1 MDNIGDAILYKNN
14 QLIAFNKPPGIPVQ
28 KDPTDDKC
36 LLDLAEIYCKSKLH
50 LVNRI
55 DRPTSGIVLFAK
67 NAAAMT
73 ALTNQFKN
81 KQITKY
87 YLAVVANLPA
97 EKEGKLTNYIKKQ
110 LKGNSS
116 KAYAD
121 ATEGGEL
128 AEMEYR
134 HLASIDRYHLLEVK
148 LITGKHHQIRAQ
160 LAAIGSPIKGDTKY
174 GFNRSNKDRSIHLHA
189 WKMSFVHPV
198 SMELV
203 NLTAPIPKDPVWD
216 AFELEKLAV

>member
-1 MDNIGDAILYKNN
+1 MENIGEAILYKNN
-14 QLIAFNKPPGIPVQ
+14 QLIAFNKPAGIPVQ

-73 ALTNQFKN
+73 ALTNQFKE
-81 KQITKY
+81 KKITKH

-97 EKEGKLTNYIKKQ
+97 EKEGKLTHYIKKQ

-116 KAYAD
+116 KASID
-121 ATEGGEL
+121 ASEGGEL
-128 AEMEYR
+128 AEMEYK

-189 WKMSFVHPV
+189 WKMSFKHPV
-198 SMELV
+198 SMEVV
-203 NLTAPIPKDPVWD
+203 NLTAPVPKDPVWD
-216 AFELEKLAV
+216 AFQLEKIEQ